1 MELLRLELFALVGV
15 RVIFLGVSKYLYM
28 ITECLR
34 NTVDVSQG
42 IQREGT
48 LQ

>member
-1 MELLRLELFALVGV
+1 MELLRLELFALVSILV
-15 RVIFLGVSKYLYM
+15 VFLWDSKYLYM